1 MKLSIIIPTHAR
13 GDKVLTAV
21 KSVLESSS
29 PDIEIIVVEDRTSD
43 GISALTE
50 YIETGRIRYV
60 LNDAGPFGAAA
71 TRNLGVN
78 EASANYVLFL
88 DDDDQILPGYV
99 DKLLVYLSKP
109 GANWGFCDQK
119 RTDYQKK
126 PRADSSGTLNGV
138 IFKKKIAAT
147 SAGFWI
153 NRNLFLELGGFDVE
167 QTIDEDTDLCCRLL
181 AQGEVPYYMK
191 FLGIK
196 LSRND
201 GIDRL
206 TSFTKQKLAA
216 ECTIRTLKNNVNM
229 LMHDKDAYAFLLDRA
244 HRVIC
249 KSGHTEL
256 LRNLSEYKVGLRL
269 RMVWFFREIKYRNR
283 VAQ

>member
-43 GISALTE
+43 GMCALTE
-50 YIETGRIRYV
+50 YIETGRVIYV
-60 LNDAGPFGAAA
+60 PNDAGPFGVAA

-99 DKLLVYLSKP
+99 DKLLIYLSKP

-181 AQGEVPYYMK
+181 AHGEIPYYMK

-206 TSFTKQKLAA
+206 TSSTKQKLAA
-216 ECTIRTLKNNVNM
+216 ECTIRTLKNNVDM
-229 LMHDKDAYAFLLDRA
+229 LVHDKDAYAFLLDRA